1 MLVNYNFN
9 KGDITITSIPRD
21 SYVQVTCKNDAY
33 DKINHAY
40 AYGGKECLN
49 NSVSKLFGLNNIKNI
64 DYLVATHPHEDHIG
78 GLTEVCEKIEIKNV
92 FMPDISSSTKTF
104 NRFLKALN
112 KNNVNAV
119 VAKKGVVI
127 KENDELKVEI
137 LSPVLDRYEELNDYS
152 AVVKITYKD
161 TSFLFMGDCEKVS
174 ESLIDENDLK
184 ADVIK
189 IGHHGSGSS
198 TASRFIKKVNPKY
211 AVICVGKDND
221 YGHPHDE
228 VLNRLYNLGIS
239 VLRTDEDGNIK
250 IKTDGKNIT
259 VME

>member
-1 MLVNYNFN
+1 
-9 KGDITITSIPRD
+9 
-21 SYVQVTCKNDAY
+21 
-33 DKINHAY
+33 
-40 AYGGKECLN
+40 
-49 NSVSKLFGLNNIKNI
+49 
-64 DYLVATHPHEDHIG
+64 
-78 GLTEVCEKIEIKNV
+78 
-92 FMPDISSSTKTF
+92 
-104 NRFLKALN
+104 
-112 KNNVNAV
+112 
-119 VAKKGVVI
+119 
-127 KENDELKVEI
+127 
-137 LSPVLDRYEELNDYS
+137 
-152 AVVKITYKD
+152 
-161 TSFLFMGDCEKVS
+161 MGDCEKVS

-250 IKTDGKNIT
+250 VKTDGKNIT